1 MLRVYIY
8 RHKIHREEGFTQE
21 GPREVKL
28 IMNRIKPLII
38 AIIQTLVFIIHYSYT
53 NIFLD

>member
-28 IMNRIKPLII
+28 IMNRIKPLVI
-38 AIIQTLVFIIHYSYT
+38 AIIQT
-53 NIFLD
+53 